1 MILRLISWFLGLI
14 ILGSILS
21 LLAALYIFDTYGND
35 LPNYSSLRT
44 YEPPTMTRVHA
55 ADGQLLK
62 EYATEPRVFVPI
74 EAMPANLINAFLA
87 AEDDSFY
94 SHKGISIISIFRALI
109 TNISNYKQNK
119 RPIGASTITQQ
130 VAKNF
135 FLSNELSFERKIK
148 EAILAFRIER
158 FLEKDRIL
166 ELYLNE
172 IYLGMGS
179 YGVAAAA
186 LAYFDKSIDQLSLQ
200 EVAYLAALPKAP
212 NHYHPFRKTK
222 EATNR
227 RNWVL
232 SRMHEEDFISASEAN
247 ISMQMPLRVYDS
259 RKKEFVK
266 ADYFVEEIRKY
277 LIENYD
283 ERGLYEG
290 GMSVRTTLDPKLQEI
305 ADKVLT
311 KGLENYDRR
320 HGWRGPIDKIIL
332 DDMSKERLLNLEEKY
347 SFVSWKIA
355 VVKEVNKNE
364 AKIIFSNDTLGLIP
378 KEEVL
383 WARKWNK
390 GQKIGSKVKSISNVI
405 SIGDVV
411 FVEPK
416 IIKGELIYSL
426 RQIPDI
432 EGAIVAM
439 DPHTGRVLAM
449 VGGYSF
455 IKSEFNRATQAK
467 RQPGSAFK
475 PFVYLAALE
484 NGFTPASKILDAPF
498 VVDQGAG
505 QGWWK
510 PANYTNKF
518 YGPSTLRLGVEKS
531 RNLMTVRLAQFLG
544 MDIITNYANKFGIT
558 KNMPELLSMSL
569 GAGETTLIDITAAY
583 AMLVNGGK
591 FIKPSL
597 IDRIQ
602 DRRGITIMSSDERV
616 CDKCKTAKWSNQNV
630 PKLLDNR
637 QEIVSSEAAY
647 QVVSMLEGV
656 VQRGTGRRIKSLGK
670 HLAGK
675 TGTTND
681 GIDAWFI
688 GFSADLVVGVFVGF
702 DQPKTLGP
710 NEQGASVAA
719 PIFKNFMKAA
729 LDNKPDIPFRIPK
742 GVRLVRI
749 DAKTGLIAEKNT
761 KKVLLEAFRPG
772 SEPKG
777 SMPVLDK
784 PGNYDN
790 SIIKTGSGTGGLY

>member
-1 MILRLISWFLGLI
+1 MFFRLMSWFLGLV
-14 ILGSILS
+14 ILGTILS
-21 LLAALYIFDTYGND
+21 LLIALYVFDTYGKD

-55 ADGQLLK
+55 ANGQLLK
-62 EYATEPRVFVPI
+62 EYATEPRVFIPI

-87 AEDDSFY
+87 AEDDTFY
-94 SHKGISIISIFRALI
+94 SHKGISIISIFRALV

-186 LAYFDKSIDQLSLQ
+186 LSYFDKSIDQLSLQ

-222 EATNR
+222 EALNR

-232 SRMHEEDFISASEAN
+232 SRMHQEDFISASEAN

-259 RKKEFVK
+259 REKEFVK
-266 ADYFVEEIRKY
+266 ADYFTEEIRKY
-277 LIENYD
+277 LIRNYN
-283 ERGLYEG
+283 EKGLYEG
-290 GMSVRTTLDPKLQEI
+290 GLSVRTTLDPNLQEI
-305 ADKVLT
+305 ADRVLT
-311 KGLENYDRR
+311 KGLNDYDKR
-320 HGWRGPIDKIIL
+320 HGWRGPIGKVQFNDKWKEKVLII
-332 DDMSKERLLNLEEKY
+332 SEEY
-347 SFVSWKIA
+347 SFLPWKVA
-355 VVKEVNKNE
+355 VVKDVKKSE
-364 AKIIFSNDTLGLIP
+364 AKIIFTNDELGFIP
-378 KEEVL
+378 LKEIL
-383 WARKWNK
+383 WAKKWNK
-390 GQKIGSKVKSISNVI
+390 GQTTGPRVKNISNVL
-405 SIGDVV
+405 SIGDII

-416 IIKGELIYSL
+416 LIKGNLKYSL

-432 EGAIVAM
+432 EGAIIAM

-455 IKSEFNRATQAK
+455 IRSEFNRATQAK

-484 NGFTPASKILDAPF
+484 NGFTPASKVLDAPF

-544 MDIITNYANKFGIT
+544 MDIITNYAKKFGIT
-558 KNMPELLSMSL
+558 KDMPKLLSMSL
-569 GAGETTLIDITAAY
+569 GAGETRLIDITAAY

-591 FIKPSL
+591 FIQPRF

-602 DRRGITIMSSDERV
+602 DRRGKTIMSSDQRV
-616 CDKCKTAKWSNQNV
+616 CDQCKVVSWSNQKV

-637 QEIVSSEAAY
+637 EEIVTSEAAY

-729 LDNKPDIPFRIPK
+729 LINKPDIPFRIPK

-749 DAKTGLIAEKNT
+749 DAKTGLIAEQNT
-761 KKVLLEAFRPG
+761 KRVLLEAFTPG

-777 SMPVLDK
+777 STPVLDK
-784 PGNYDN
+784 PGNFD
-790 SIIKTGSGTGGLY
+790 SSVIKTGSGTGGLY